1 MFSYNNLLMG
11 INGLLT
17 GINVF
22 SLNKELI
29 YLIVCLD
36 NVHKYFL
43 RFSLG
48 FSQIS
53 CSKSN
58 PLILI
63 CFAKKSIQN
72 LFKILFCASMRIM
85 NIFSDVL

>member
-1 MFSYNNLLMG
+1 M
-11 INGLLT
+11 

-22 SLNKELI
+22 SLNKEFI
-29 YLIVCLD
+29 FLIVCLD
-36 NVHKYFL
+36 NVHEYFL

-58 PLILI
+58 PLNLI
-63 CFAKKSIQN
+63 CYAKKSIQN
-72 LFKILFCASMRIM
+72 LFKILLCSSMRIM
-85 NIFSDVL
+85 NIFSDFP